1 MLPIPLFPW
10 TRPAHGPDQQCYGLA
25 HSIDSSTLLPLLFS
39 LSGLAFQPLTCFTLA
54 FQPRWVWSHMDALC
68 RMHCRLGTRA
78 GGSYVHASG
87 LGLGTIQW
95 MNPCVRPAVGDKEFH
110 ALGSRQTVLVRAC
123 WLALVNSCPLT
134 RREEGRTLLDSLHSP
149 SRKQTLSTSISLA
162 PLLCCCASR
171 MPCPNQTPPRS
182 RFCQPRNGFAKV
194 SPEGLPRPSW
204 PQDRP
209 IAPKTAQVGS
219 TTAQVDPKTLH
230 LIKFGTDHA

>member
-1 MLPIPLFPW
+1 MLRLTSQNFMCLHACIACLCSLFSR
-10 TRPAHGPDQQCYGLA
+10 TRPAPGPDQRCYGLA

-39 LSGLAFQPLTCFTLA
+39 LGGLAFQPLTCFTLA

-134 RREEGRTLLDSLHSP
+134 RREEGRTLLDSLHTP
-149 SRKQTLSTSISLA
+149 SRKQTLSTSFSLA

-182 RFCQPRNGFAKV
+182 RFFANPEMVLRSLAPRVF
-194 SPEGLPRPSW
+194 P
-204 PQDRP
+204 
-209 IAPKTAQVGS
+209 AQVGPE
-219 TTAQVDPKTLH
+219 TVQ
-230 LIKFGTDHA
+230 LIPRPPS